1 MRSFHLA
8 VAIAITSFVA
18 TSANA
23 DWQPLVGDKM
33 TDFWTTEGA
42 WEQDDSGVIH
52 LPDREYKHW
61 RNYENY
67 LVLKERLVT
76 DFEFEFDWK
85 TEGNSGLYF
94 HVPDLG
100 NVPERKHVEVQI
112 YENSKWTKPELGD
125 HAAGGIIP
133 GHAPTKDA
141 CKPYG
146 EWNTMN
152 VKCVDNQLT
161 VTLNGQI
168 VNEVDLNKGKTASRS
183 KVGGFAFQDHGHPV
197 WLKDIRMKDL
207 GK

>member
-1 MRSFHLA
+1 MRIRLQ
-8 VAIAITSFVA
+8 VAAILIAFA
-18 TSANA
+18 ASASAAEWEN
-23 DWQPLVGDKM
+23 LVGDKL

-42 WEQDDSGVIH
+42 WEQNDDGVIH
-52 LPDREYKHW
+52 LSDREYKHW

-125 HAAGGIIP
+125 HAAGGVIP

-152 VKCVDNQLT
+152 VKCVANQLT
-161 VTLNGQI
+161 VTLNGEI
-168 VNEVDLNKGKTASRS
+168 VNQIDLNQGKTAARS
-183 KVGGFAFQDHGHPV
+183 KIGGFAFQDHGYAISLRNIR
-197 WLKDIRMKDL
+197 LKDLD
-207 GK
+207 